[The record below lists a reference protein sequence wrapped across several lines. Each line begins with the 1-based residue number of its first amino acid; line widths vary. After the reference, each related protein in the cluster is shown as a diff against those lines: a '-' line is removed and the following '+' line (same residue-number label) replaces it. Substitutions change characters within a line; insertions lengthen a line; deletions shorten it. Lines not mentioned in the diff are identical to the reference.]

1 MDVLAELTC
10 TVQDTA
16 EHRSSYSA
24 QVLLHLIMHKPPPK
38 YAHHDLVIVTQLT
51 APDCSVLGARSG
63 QLLALA
69 RQLRRQGR
77 RARAR
82 PVVYATIA
90 SKGSLLVRVII
101 WDGEDTW
108 IHPVRPAA
116 AAATASAPTPIP
128 RSIGISPLKSLDDFV
143 RSRTFRTFVLE
154 HALYQLRV
162 DAEFL
167 CVRHLTAQ
175 TYCFKSLSSFGSAQ
189 KQMEDQNPERKH
201 VKGVDRRS
209 EVHSR
214 TLAVG
219 TSTDLPRQPIIPPL
233 LLLCVTTLLEC
244 LNNLVC
250 APHLAVF
257 RRNHHAQIQH
267 F

>member
-1 MDVLAELTC
+1 
-10 TVQDTA
+10 
-16 EHRSSYSA
+16 
-24 QVLLHLIMHKPPPK
+24 MHKPPLE
-38 YAHHDLVIVTQLT
+38 YAHHDLVIVAQLI
-51 APDCSVLGARSG
+51 APDWNVLGARSG
-63 QLLALA
+63 QFLGLV
-69 RQLRRQGR
+69 RHLRRHGR

-90 SKGSLLVRVII
+90 SKCSLLVRVII

-108 IHPVRPAA
+108 IHSVRPAA

-128 RSIGISPLKSLDDFV
+128 RSISISSLKSLDDFV
-143 RSRTFRTFVLE
+143 RSWTFGTFVLE

-162 DAEFL
+162 DTEFL
-167 CVRHLTAQ
+167 GVRHLTAQ
-175 TYCFKSLSSFGSAQ
+175 TQCFKSLSSFGSAQ

-209 EVHSR
+209 EVHRR
-214 TLAVG
+214 TLPVG

-233 LLLCVTTLLEC
+233 LLLCLTTLLEC

-250 APHLAVF
+250 APHLSVF
-257 RRNHHAQIQH
+257 CRNHHAQIQH